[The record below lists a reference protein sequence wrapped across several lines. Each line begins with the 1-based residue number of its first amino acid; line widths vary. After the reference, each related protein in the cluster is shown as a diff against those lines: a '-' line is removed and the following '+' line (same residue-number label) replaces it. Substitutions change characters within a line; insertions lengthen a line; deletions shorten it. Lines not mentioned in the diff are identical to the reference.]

1 VACLGLGYLLL
12 LACFSFSGSLTS
24 YVHHLFFRL
33 PLAWPVMMP
42 SLGAGRWSWSTSR
55 ACTLGIRGCSNSASL
70 HPASLSLWSRASSHP
85 IAFSRTGQQP
95 IGGGRRGWR
104 NRFARHKSEELG
116 CPCPQEQKFEA
127 VHSLALWVAKRSAPI
142 RLFRVCFCCW
152 SLLSHVFNSTVD
164 IATVCCCIVMTQHVV
179 SGGHS
184 DIGCIPIIGSVPWGR
199 VAEICPGPFRQI

>member
-1 VACLGLGYLLL
+1 
-12 LACFSFSGSLTS
+12 
-24 YVHHLFFRL
+24 
-33 PLAWPVMMP
+33 MP

-116 CPCPQEQKFEA
+116 CPCPQKQKFEA
-127 VHSLALWVAKRSAPI
+127 VHSLALWVAKCSAPI

-164 IATVCCCIVMTQHVV
+164 IRSHCVVCLFLFGPSVVGIRSVLAPTLIQEGESVNHSMRFTQRQDLQRYRNGLEVHV
-179 SGGHS
+179 HS
-184 DIGCIPIIGSVPWGR
+184 V
-199 VAEICPGPFRQI
+199 